1 MSDSAKGPGAGYIFQ
16 FEVALLELSKL
27 NKDQK
32 ISIEKVDDVAKEDKS
47 GTYLCTIQLK
57 HSIVLGETHF
67 GNTSEDLWKTLGIW
81 INKLKTGILGNDNQ
95 FIAITNKTIPG
106 NSIIRSFNKI
116 EFADLVKKVEEI
128 LTHQESK
135 LSEQN
140 AKGKS
145 GASIQKIIDRI
156 QFALDHK
163 TELESIIKNF
173 KLDEYKGLKE
183 AVLNRLHLTNV
194 SSDIQDGYY
203 QQLLGWIIDCSKEN
217 WLNGSEAV
225 FSRLDFE
232 DRFNLIRDQHPIKQ
246 AIFRTKQSLKLSHS
260 TDVGQMDRSM
270 LYIRQIEDIDRNDE
284 HKAEIIEKAVVDFVF
299 CEIEMAHLIKTRNV
313 ITQTDYEEF
322 QERCIE
328 KWAAICR
335 RHLLHNVSSYT
346 EQELNDMAIR
356 IFDQVMDSINVE
368 FTGAISF
375 DYANKYIQNGT
386 FLNLS
391 NIPSLGWHPNWK
403 TKYKNS

>member
-32 ISIEKVDDVAKEDKS
+32 ISIEKVDDVAKEDKD

-95 FIAITNKTIPG
+95 FIASTNKTIPG

-116 EFADLVKKVEEI
+116 EFADLVTKVEEI

-135 LSEQN
+135 LSEQKT
-140 AKGKS
+140 KGKS

-156 QFALDHK
+156 RFSLDHK
-163 TELESIIKNF
+163 SELEIIIKNF
-173 KLDEYKGLKE
+173 KLLEYTGVKE
-183 AVLNRLHLTNV
+183 SVLNNFHLANV
-194 SSDIQDGYY
+194 SVDVQDSYY

-217 WLNGSEAV
+217 WLNDSEAV
-225 FSRLDFE
+225 FSKSDC
-232 DRFNLIRDQHPIKQ
+232 DARFNLIRDQHLLKQ

-284 HKAEIIEKAVVDFVF
+284 HKEEIIEKAVMDFIF
-299 CEIEMAHLIKTRNV
+299 CEIEMAHLIKTKNV

-322 QERCIE
+322 QGRCLE
-328 KWAAICR
+328 KWKTICR
-335 RHLLHNVSSYT
+335 QHLLHNVSSYT

-375 DYANKYIQNGT
+375 DYTNKYIQNGT

-403 TKYKNS
+403 TKYKNL